1 MPTPRAPRSIVH
13 ACGRALPLLLMGWLL
28 VGCFD
33 EPKIEDRW
41 TRVDVVSSS
50 IAPFAALPAGQPES
64 INVQTKIT
72 FRRILT
78 GYAVVELRASNT
90 ISDAAVALH
99 PEAPRVPMAA
109 QIDSI
114 LANSVSCGRVVRAVT
129 GWDHLIQNID
139 MGFTGAV
146 PSSAAGLFLLCYL
159 ADGDKIE
166 LPNGADSVVI
176 TPYLST
182 PYEILPVGMELGIGP

>member
-1 MPTPRAPRSIVH
+1 MPTALARRSIAH
-13 ACGRALPLLLMGWLL
+13 ACGRALPPLLLASLL
-28 VGCFD
+28 AGCFD

-50 IAPFAALPAGQPES
+50 VAPFATLPAGQPES
-64 INVQTKIT
+64 IDVETKIT

-78 GYAVVELRASNT
+78 GYAVVELRASNS
-90 ISDAAVALH
+90 IPASAVALH
-99 PEAPRVPMAA
+99 PEAPRVPMAT

-129 GWDHLIQNID
+129 GWDHLIQNLD

-146 PSSAAGLFLLCYL
+146 PPSAAGLFLLCYL